1 MKVKIFIK
9 LLQNKKKYLSLQTQ
23 KGTGEFLM
31 TKMVRQFSWLEYMPV
46 THGVAGSSP
55 VRTAKEKALILQRV
69 RVFLFYPDSIICI
82 LYIHRFYY
90 KIRIN
95 RLISIAKYLLSYLGK
110 CKSRSGFQD
119 IFCVFFCS
127 ITMSVSLQSLF

>member
-23 KGTGEFLM
+23 KGTGEFP

-55 VRTAKEKALILQRV
+55 VRTAKEKALILNRIG
-69 RVFLFYPDSIICI
+69 VFLFYPDSIICI

-95 RLISIAKYLLSYLGK
+95 RLISIAKYLLSYFGE